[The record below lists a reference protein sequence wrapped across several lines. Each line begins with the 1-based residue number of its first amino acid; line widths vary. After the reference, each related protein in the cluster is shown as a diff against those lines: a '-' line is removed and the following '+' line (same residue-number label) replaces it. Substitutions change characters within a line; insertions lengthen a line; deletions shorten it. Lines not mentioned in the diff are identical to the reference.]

1 MQWQFISLVNLFAWK
16 KKISDFLFGLKSKH
30 SFFSYLFHLFFKR
43 LNSRIPSL
51 LLFAILLSSCAH
63 LKHDGPPN
71 FYVDETKIHDA
82 VPKPEPLSKYGNM
95 HSYRIGSHR
104 YYVLK
109 SSKNYDEVGTASWYG
124 TLFHHHRTSSGE
136 RYNMLGMTAAHRFLP
151 LPTYV
156 RVTNLKNHREVIVKV
171 NDRGP
176 FHSNRLIDVSYV
188 AAKKLGMI
196 GHGTATVRVQAID
209 PVQYQQDIL
218 LAKQEA
224 HAADTQDHL
233 NMANHKKAPTLL
245 ATRNSQLADRDS
257 HSQRNPIYIHSG
269 QFKSRKAAE
278 KYKLYLT
285 KNNKLPAT
293 IIRSHHRYGVRLG
306 PITDVATARDLKQK
320 IQVMGLSIQA

>member
-1 MQWQFISLVNLFAWK
+1 MQWPSINLVKLFEWK
-16 KKISDFLFGLKSKH
+16 KKIFNFNSQYFCFSKYIQYIFQKRVRISLKKYFSKIFNLIFI
-30 SFFSYLFHLFFKR
+30 S
-43 LNSRIPSL
+43 
-51 LLFAILLSSCAH
+51 ILLSSCAH
-63 LKHDGPPN
+63 IKRDGAPN

-156 RVTNLKNHREVIVKV
+156 RVTNLKNHRNVIVKV

-209 PVQYQQDIL
+209 PVQYQQDIF

-224 HAADTQDHL
+224 HAADELDHL
-233 NMANHKKAPTLL
+233 NMSTHKKRPTLL
-245 ATRNSQLADRDS
+245 ATQDSQ
-257 HSQRNPIYIHSG
+257 SQKNPIYIHSG
-269 QFKSRKAAE
+269 KFKSRKAFP
-278 KYKLYLT
+278 
-285 KNNKLPAT
+285 KNT
-293 IIRSHHRYGVRLG
+293 IN
-306 PITDVATARDLKQK
+306 
-320 IQVMGLSIQA
+320 